1 MISAS
6 RASSSAYCGDTEPAG
21 RLPLVTST
29 LAMEADAMD
38 EARKPVNFTVVPEE
52 GTSEPRIYSNFCSIQ
67 NSPFDFTLTFC
78 EMHPLSEGEVQKAQ
92 SSGVVK
98 APIKARLVDPAQMI
112 PGLIAALQ
120 ENCRLYQES
129 FGPARGPLH

>member
-1 MISAS
+1 
-6 RASSSAYCGDTEPAG
+6 
-21 RLPLVTST
+21 
-29 LAMEADAMD
+29 MD
-38 EARKPVNFTVVPEE
+38 EPRKPVNFTVVPEE
-52 GTSEPRIYSNFCSIQ
+52 ESTAPRVYSNFCSIQ

-78 EMHPLSEGEVQKAQ
+78 EMHPLSESEVQRAQ

-98 APIKARLVDPAQMI
+98 APVKTRLVVPAQMI

-120 ENCRLYQES
+120 ENFRLYQES